1 MSGAHT
7 SSIDFLYGL
16 KQIYRE
22 EKKNGKKLRKM
33 FRNYK
38 NVIFERNSGVI
49 RIYCAWLRKF

>member
-1 MSGAHT
+1 MSRAHT

-49 RIYCAWLRKF
+49 RIYCA

>member
-49 RIYCAWLRKF
+49 RIYCA